1 MSKATEDFLQAIR
14 TRLDR
19 LEGNGTSLEAAAA
32 LMADAAMDGRKLFVF
47 GASHAGIL
55 TEELCYRAGG
65 LAIVNPLFCAALML
79 NVRPL
84 PLTSALENVEGLG
97 RELVGAS
104 PVGEGDVV
112 LVHSVSGRNAMP
124 LDVALSA
131 QARGARAIAITSLD
145 TAGRVSPRHSS
156 GKLLCEVADIVID
169 NLCDYGDAAISLPS
183 LDQKV
188 APLSTIMAATIGNLL
203 VIRISEIM
211 LSRRQ
216 TPPVLAS
223 ANIDGNQKINQDIF
237 QRHHSQ
243 IHYLL

>member
-1 MSKATEDFLQAIR
+1 MSKATEYFLQAIR
-14 TRLDR
+14 TRLER
-19 LEGNGTSLEAAAA
+19 LESDGTSLEAAAA
-32 LMADAAMDGRKLFVF
+32 LMADAALDGRKLFVF

-55 TEELCYRAGG
+55 TEEMCYRAGG

-97 RELVGAS
+97 REL
-104 PVGEGDVV
+104 
-112 LVHSVSGRNAMP
+112 
-124 LDVALSA
+124 DVALSA
-131 QARGARAIAITSLD
+131 RARGARVIAITSLD

-183 LDQKV
+183 LEQKV